1 MKIVLDANLL
11 ISAYT
16 CEGEV
21 RKHYLRDLELVEICI
36 SPEIFIEVERNLRRK
51 EFNLDAS
58 EVAVILRNILDRCQ
72 VVRINSKSDLSVLHG
87 SDWHIHALADQ
98 IGADC
103 VVTGDK
109 GLLEEAAML
118 GIPCKQIFEFVATQ
132 RNGREKSKGA
142 GEG

>member
-21 RKHYLRDLELVEICI
+21 RKHYLHDLELVEICI
-36 SPEIFIEVERNLRRK
+36 SPEILIEVERNLRRK
-51 EFNLDAS
+51 EFDLGAS
-58 EVAVILRNILDRCQ
+58 EVAVILRNIVDRCQ
-72 VVRINSKSDLSVLHG
+72 VIRISSKSDLSVLHG
-87 SDWHIHALADQ
+87 SDWHIYALADQ

-109 GLLEEAAML
+109 GFFEEAAMQ
-118 GIPCKQIFEFVATQ
+118 GIPCKRLSEFVAMHKATS
-132 RNGREKSKGA
+132 ESSPKG
-142 GEG
+142 E

>member
-1 MKIVLDANLL
+1 MKIILDANLL

-16 CEGEV
+16 CEGAV
-21 RKHYLRDLELVEICI
+21 RKHYLHDLEFVEMCI

-51 EFNLDAS
+51 EFDLETS

-72 VVRINSKSDLSVLHG
+72 VIRIKSKSDLSILHG

-109 GLLEEAAML
+109 GFLEEAATL
-118 GIPCKQIFEFVATQ
+118 GIPCKRLSEFVAKHKAMV
-132 RNGREKSKGA
+132 ESSP
-142 GEG
+142 